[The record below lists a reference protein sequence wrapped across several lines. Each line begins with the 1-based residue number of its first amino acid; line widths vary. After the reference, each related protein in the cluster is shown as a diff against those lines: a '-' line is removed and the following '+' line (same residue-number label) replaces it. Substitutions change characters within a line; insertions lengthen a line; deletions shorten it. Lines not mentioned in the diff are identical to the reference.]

1 MTAPVLRAVME
12 RRILVNYRVDPG
24 VLAAALPF
32 PFRPMVLEGYGV
44 AGICLI
50 RLGGLG
56 PVGVPRPL
64 GLTSENVAHR
74 VAVEWDSPD
83 GPVSGVYVPRR
94 DTSSRLAALAG
105 GRLFPGRQHRA
116 RFSVDEE
123 AGRYRVDVGS
133 RDGATRVIVAAQVAS
148 AVMTGSLFEDTAA
161 ASAFFR
167 CAPVA
172 YTATSHPAVFHGV
185 QLSTD
190 GWHLTP
196 LHVDEIHSSYFEDPA
211 RFPPGSVKL
220 DSAFL
225 MAGLTTTW
233 HSRPALALSRT
244 NQPQPCGSHPR

>member
-1 MTAPVLRAVME
+1 MNAPTLRAVMQ
-12 RRILVNYRVDPG
+12 RRLLINYCMDPD
-24 VLAAALPF
+24 VLAATLPA
-32 PFRPMVLEGYGV
+32 PFRPTLVGGYGV

-74 VAVEWDSPD
+74 VAVEWDGAD
-83 GPVSGVYVPRR
+83 GPASGVYVPRR

-116 RFSVDEE
+116 RFVVHEQ
-123 AGRYRVDVGS
+123 AGRYRVDVAS
-133 RDGATRVIVAAQVAS
+133 RDGKTQVIVAAHVGS
-148 AVMTGSLFEDTAA
+148 AVMTGSLFEDTDA

-172 YTATSHPAVFHGV
+172 YTATPHPAVFHGV
-185 QLSTD
+185 ELGTD
-190 GWHLTP
+190 GWQLRP
-196 LHVDEIHSSYFEDPA
+196 LHVDEIRTSYFEDPA
-211 RFPPGSVKL
+211 RFPPGSVTL

-233 HSRPALALSRT
+233 HPRPALVLSGPKLPRG
-244 NQPQPCGSHPR
+244 CGSHAR